1 MRIATASLPTPNF
14 ANATLTVGVGRESPL
29 ANPYNSG
36 EALPATVISLR
47 GDMGEALTNPDE
59 VAAALEQL
67 RKNMAG
73 VLFGKPDLIRLA
85 MIAVLAEG
93 HVLIEDVPGVGKTL
107 LAKALARSLGC
118 SFHRIQF
125 TPDLLPSDL
134 IGTSVFQQ
142 TTGTFVFQ
150 PGPLFAQVVLADEIN
165 RATPRTQSALLEA
178 MSDHQIS
185 VDGET
190 HPLGAP
196 FLVLA
201 TQNPFEFEGTYPL
214 PESQLDRFLMRLQ
227 IGYPDRRAERQI
239 LVSHRDGEPVDHLGS
254 VLHAEQVVALQGATR
269 KVRVDESLADY
280 VLNIVAATRAHSD
293 IALGASP
300 RATLALYRASQ
311 ASALIDGRQYVVPD
325 DVKGLAIPVLAHRL
339 LTHGMRQ
346 GGREL
351 PAGEI
356 ISTIV
361 GKLEIPR

>member
-1 MRIATASLPTPNF
+1 
-14 ANATLTVGVGRESPL
+14 
-29 ANPYNSG
+29 
-36 EALPATVISLR
+36 
-47 GDMGEALTNPDE
+47 MGHALTTPEE
-59 VAAALEQL
+59 VAAALERL
-67 RKNMAG
+67 RNNMAG
-73 VLFGKPDLIRLA
+73 VLFGKPELIRLA

-93 HVLIEDVPGVGKTL
+93 HILIEDVPGVGKTL

-142 TTGTFVFQ
+142 NIGTFVFQ

-185 VDGET
+185 VDGQT

-227 IGYPDRRAERQI
+227 IGYPDRKAEREI
-239 LVSHRDGEPVDHLGS
+239 LVSHREGEPVDHLGP
-254 VLHAEQVVALQGATR
+254 VLVAEQVVGLQEAAR
-269 KVRVDESLADY
+269 RIRVDDSLADY
-280 VLNIVAATRAHSD
+280 VLDIIAATRTHSD

-300 RATLALYRASQ
+300 RAALALYRASQ
-311 ASALIDGRQYVVPD
+311 ASALIDGRQYIVPD
-325 DVKGLAIPVLAHRL
+325 DVKGLAIPVLSHRM

-356 ISTIV
+356 ITAIIAKISV
-361 GKLEIPR
+361 PR